1 MKYVALIVKRNDYSS
16 KHYVVSTPN
25 ESKERFIERVNNCY
39 VKPYSTP
46 YYDVEMFEL
55 GESIDQ
61 PLTTGLKSV

>member
-16 KHYVVSTPN
+16 KHYVVSIPN

-55 GESIDQ
+55 GESID
-61 PLTTGLKSV
+61 